1 VVRPA
6 SWCQNGSVETSLR
19 SGLIDAVGEMV
30 GETEEAGEEGARAAG
45 AEAERR
51 RERASG
57 RVNTLFHNSIG
68 IGVAS
73 GEAGRDSGNA
83 YTAAIQAAGSLMIMI
98 DTFGK

>member
-1 VVRPA
+1 MGPGVGGGGEEAAEAAVAAVGRPA

-30 GETEEAGEEGARAAG
+30 GVTEETGEEGARAAG

-57 RVNTLFHNSIG
+57 RVDTLFHNPLG
-68 IGVAS
+68 IDVAR

-83 YTAAIQAAGSLMIMI
+83 
-98 DTFGK
+98 